1 MERWIIDSSVILAAH
16 LGDKK
21 FRKVVSRVIED
32 CMNGTIYPLAPIPQM
47 YEIIQGLQEIVYK
60 NKLDNHLIE
69 DAIADTF
76 DLDIEYRS
84 VYLYYEPM
92 LRFCRQFHCSMY
104 TASYLVLAEQE
115 RANFLT
121 ADKKLYKTLHP
132 KLEWVIWLGDY
143 PKIKKKS

>member
-1 MERWIIDSSVILAAH
+1 MDSWIIDSSVILAAH

-21 FRKVVSRVIED
+21 FRKAVTRVIED
-32 CMNGTIYPLAPIPQM
+32 CMDGTIYPLAPVLQI
-47 YEIIQGLQEIVYK
+47 YEVIHGLQSVVHK
-60 NKLDNHLIE
+60 KKLDDHLIE

-76 DLDIEYRS
+76 DLEIEYRS
-84 VYLYYEPM
+84 AYLYYEHM
-92 LRFCRQFHCSMY
+92 LRFCRQFGCSMY

-132 KLEWVIWLGDY
+132 YLDWVVWLGDY
-143 PKIKKKS
+143 PKIKKKR